1 VVVGGDTVRVFR
13 DLVGVGATLAV
24 AAPDTQV
31 AANGRTR
38 WRFVSWS
45 DGQPRLHDLVGSAAG
60 DTVIAT
66 LARDFRVAVT
76 VPGGGTVTAT
86 PAIDLAGT
94 FVAEGAPVT
103 LVASPATG
111 YVFAGWSGDTS
122 AADVELALPL
132 ARPYV
137 LAVRF
142 DSLLAIASA
151 AARPGAVMGAA
162 YADTLRWAGGGP
174 GAIWSVVGGG
184 LPPGLAVDAA
194 GRISGVPG
202 ATGTFPFTA
211 RVTSGPQVAE
221 RGFTLTVGAPALATS
236 AVVTQLLRGTGP
248 LTADAL
254 RYLDLL
260 GNRNSGFDVGDF
272 RAWVDATGAV
282 VSGAAAALLSG
293 GRR

>member
-1 VVVGGDTVRVFR
+1 
-13 DLVGVGATLAV
+13 
-24 AAPDTQV
+24 
-31 AANGRTR
+31 
-38 WRFVSWS
+38 
-45 DGQPRLHDLVGSAAG
+45 
-60 DTVIAT
+60 
-66 LARDFRVAVT
+66 
-76 VPGGGTVTAT
+76 
-86 PAIDLAGT
+86 
-94 FVAEGAPVT
+94 
-103 LVASPATG
+103 
-111 YVFAGWSGDTS
+111 
-122 AADVELALPL
+122 
-132 ARPYV
+132 
-137 LAVRF
+137 
-142 DSLLAIASA
+142 
-151 AARPGAVMGAA
+151 MGAA

-174 GAIWSVVGGG
+174 GATWSVVDGG

-221 RGFTLTVGAPALATS
+221 RGFTLTVGAPTLATS
-236 AVVTQLLRGTGP
+236 VVVTQLLRGTGP